1 MIRCCKFNSYKSIQS
16 MSIKNLSKK
25 QKQSIYLL
33 AGIIVIALIL
43 TVMYQLYS
51 SSSNK
56 KMLEASSAYQK
67 ALIANE
73 NTKLPLNDKASK
85 FQTVI
90 DNYPNTSFGIFASW
104 QLSDLYIT
112 PTKLNTTSFN
122 LNIANMPKAINTLQQ
137 SINANPNDSLTNVT
151 KTRLARLY
159 IQTKQPDKAIE
170 ILQTVHSLDKSAYP
184 LMFLGQAYSEKGD
197 NKKAIEIWQKALKDP
212 NISPEFKQIITQF
225 INNN

>member
-1 MIRCCKFNSYKSIQS
+1 

-85 FQTVI
+85 FQIVI

-122 LNIANMPKAINTLQQ
+122 LNIANMPKAINILQQ

-170 ILQTVHSLDKSAYP
+170 ILKTVHSLDKSAYP